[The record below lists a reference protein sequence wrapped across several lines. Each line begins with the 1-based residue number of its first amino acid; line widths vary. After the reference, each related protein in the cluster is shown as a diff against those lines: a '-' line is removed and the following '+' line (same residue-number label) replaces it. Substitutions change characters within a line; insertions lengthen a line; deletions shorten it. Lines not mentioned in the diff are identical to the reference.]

1 MFGNL
6 GVFGINFNKMN
17 LSSEPINKLLEDPNT
32 NVEDLLKEEELL
44 QELRSQNEKLIDYF
58 DKDKIKR
65 LLDYIIKEQED
76 EQNKGYKFP
85 FLCSQIFGLEIDKIM
100 KHFFITN
107 KQLQEEE
114 ENKKKEQEKENE
126 KEKENN
132 ENKEPENEENKD
144 DNENKKEEEKVEN
157 KENKENEEN
166 KKEEENKENKKE
178 EEVKD
183 APKEENKEE
192 PKNEEVKENKEE
204 EPKKEEV
211 QKEEPK
217 KEEEQK
223 ENKEE
228 PKKEEAQKEEPKKE
242 EVKEEQNK
250 DEEKKNEE
258 KDGEEEKKEDE
269 ENKEDG
275 EENREDDDDNKSEPE
290 STENRMELLDYFF
303 KFLEEDEDKK
313 LNYVLC
319 GYFSSLVIN
328 LLTVNPEAFLKYVY
342 TERKDVLDKMVTHC
356 YRKSIS
362 DTLSKLLHFENYL
375 QNAPPLDEE
384 TKKDMEDTRNY
395 LFTDIFQKIDID
407 MDNEDLNSI
416 YFLITGLFDTTN
428 INEEKDIFK
437 VIIENRPIMKALITK
452 PFFNLDL
459 ISFTPDNYE
468 KIANRRRNFGIII
481 DLILFFLTNIKK
493 LKLEMPTSISDSKL
507 TITHTKLSDEIFNN
521 LGNLIKNNFNKKND
535 EEKPILQSF
544 NESMLKPLGEYKIK
558 IVDLLC
564 NLVPYFKNISKFY
577 DEILIESEFF
587 KNAFDYLIQYEWNN
601 IYQESLL
608 SLLDSLLNEA
618 NDHQLIQEHLFN
630 TLNLFELIKKHT
642 NKEEKIKLSEE
653 ASTISHG
660 YYSFFIS
667 LSYKINTV
675 IGGKPIVVDDKP
687 LKQGSFAFIAKVP
700 EEGDKKAA
708 ANLLY
713 GGDELDNNENNEEKE
728 EKKCNYDLMQKYLND
743 DWCEYFGLNIED
755 VIKQYENK
763 DWPEQEKKKD
773 EDMPFAKASEDN
785 NHEDMDEQGESKRDR
800 NIFNLDE
807 DYDDED
813 KNEEDNERAG
823 VRDNALN
830 NVNVDDFDFEDKD
843 ENKEKEKENK
853 EDDNPFKNNDIK
865 ENEFEFNEQN
875 EENKEKK
882 DEEKNEEKNEENKNE
897 DKKEEPVEK
906 EQKEPLEEPK
916 KEEPK
921 VDEGKKEENVEE
933 PKKEEAKVE
942 EEKKEEKV
950 EEPKKEEPKVEVE
963 KKEEEKKEEKTEEP
977 KKEEEKKE
985 EKLDEVKKEEEKTE
999 IKKEN
1004 ETDDKKEDKK

>member
-1 MFGNL
+1 
-6 GVFGINFNKMN
+6 
-17 LSSEPINKLLEDPNT
+17 
-32 NVEDLLKEEELL
+32 
-44 QELRSQNEKLIDYF
+44 
-58 DKDKIKR
+58 
-65 LLDYIIKEQED
+65 
-76 EQNKGYKFP
+76 
-85 FLCSQIFGLEIDKIM
+85 
-100 KHFFITN
+100 
-107 KQLQEEE
+107 
-114 ENKKKEQEKENE
+114 
-126 KEKENN
+126 
-132 ENKEPENEENKD
+132 
-144 DNENKKEEEKVEN
+144 
-157 KENKENEEN
+157 
-166 KKEEENKENKKE
+166 
-178 EEVKD
+178 
-183 APKEENKEE
+183 
-192 PKNEEVKENKEE
+192 
-204 EPKKEEV
+204 
-211 QKEEPK
+211 
-217 KEEEQK
+217 
-223 ENKEE
+223 
-228 PKKEEAQKEEPKKE
+228 
-242 EVKEEQNK
+242 
-250 DEEKKNEE
+250 
-258 KDGEEEKKEDE
+258 
-269 ENKEDG
+269 
-275 EENREDDDDNKSEPE
+275 
-290 STENRMELLDYFF
+290 MELLDYFF

-395 LFTDIFQKIDID
+395 LFTDIFKKIGVD

-521 LGNLIKNNFNKKND
+521 LGNLIKNNFNKRNN

-544 NESMLKPLGEYKIK
+544 NETMLKPLGEYKIK

-728 EKKCNYDLMQKYLND
+728 EKKCNYDLMQKYIND

-755 VIKQYENK
+755 VIKQYEDK

-773 EDMPFAKASEDN
+773 EEMPFAKASEDN
-785 NHEDMDEQGESKRDR
+785 NHEDMDDQGESRRDK
-800 NIFNLDE
+800 NIFNLDD

-813 KNEEDNERAG
+813 KNEEDKERAVG
-823 VRDNALN
+823 RDNGLN
-830 NVNVDDFDFEDKD
+830 DVNVDDFDFEENKD
-843 ENKEKEKENK
+843 ENKENEKENEKEKK

-865 ENEFEFNEQN
+865 ENDFEFNEQN
-875 EENKEKK
+875 EEK
-882 DEEKNEEKNEENKNE
+882 KNEDKKEENKNE
-897 DKKEEPVEK
+897 DKKEEPKVE
-906 EQKEPLEEPK
+906 EEK
-916 KEEPK
+916 KEEK
-921 VDEGKKEENVEE
+921 VEE

-942 EEKKEEKV
+942 EEKKEENVEDPKKEVAKVEEEKKEQNV

-963 KKEEEKKEEKTEEP
+963 KKEEEKKEEKSEEP

-1004 ETDDKKEDKK
+1004 EADDKKEDKK